1 MPSKKRYFKRVCWYL
16 FFLGLTSPHVIY
28 LKKEM
33 YNSLQLNWSLLK
45 RVSSSIKI
53 FPMNT
58 SEDGFLCLS
67 LYQSPS
73 HWQVFLMSSTKIE
86 K

>member
-16 FFLGLTSPHVIY
+16 FFIGLTSPHVIY

-58 SEDGFLCLS
+58 SERFFVPEFISVTITLASVSD
-67 LYQSPS
+67 
-73 HWQVFLMSSTKIE
+73 V
-86 K
+86 